1 MSSTVLKL
9 FTCNTRYDE
18 KVCMHVFCL
27 QVSSVIKLSHIHWKC
42 LEDLIVGRLR
52 ARLLNLAD
60 QALCTMYE
68 YDHLNPQQRS
78 CTNTCD
84 RKYIYLMRGIY
95 LRESPYKEKY
105 CGKLSITSSDLST
118 VIITQPKGLGGGSTC
133 IDLSPRFPWHSS
145 SILFELWITSVLWL

>member
-1 MSSTVLKL
+1 MRKKS
-9 FTCNTRYDE
+9 E
-18 KVCMHVFCL
+18 CMF
-27 QVSSVIKLSHIHWKC
+27 SSVIKLSHILWKS

-52 ARLLNLAD
+52 AWLLNLAD

-95 LRESPYKEKY
+95 LRESLYKEKY